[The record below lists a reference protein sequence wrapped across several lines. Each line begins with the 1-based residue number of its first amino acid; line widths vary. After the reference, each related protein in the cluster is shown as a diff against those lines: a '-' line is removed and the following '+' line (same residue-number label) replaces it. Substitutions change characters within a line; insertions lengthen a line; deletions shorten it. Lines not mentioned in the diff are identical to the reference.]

1 VAIRNLTA
9 SSFRLSQ
16 NYILKLSN
24 IYKSKEILATCIKLN
39 TRIDSDENYKAPEMF
54 NQVTDEEGI

>member
-1 VAIRNLTA
+1 MQVE
-9 SSFRLSQ
+9 